1 MASRNMNSKSI
12 TRSKV
17 STRSFLVSANAPL
30 HLEIC
35 SMLTKITKECKIS
48 DFESG
53 HKHLRSTSSDTLRD
67 SFINSFL
74 IWNKTVICKVVTK
87 RKMLLNKEII
97 RRTLTTN

>member
-17 STRSFLVSANAPL
+17 STRSFLVSADASL
-30 HLEIC
+30 HLEMC
-35 SMLTKITKECKIS
+35 SMLTKITKECTIS

-53 HKHLRSTSSDTLRD
+53 HKHLRSTSSDTIRD
-67 SFINSFL
+67 SFTNRFL
-74 IWNKTVICKVVTK
+74 IWNKTVICKVVAK

-97 RRTLTTN
+97 WRTLTTN